1 MLIVLA
7 QVALLLVVVR
17 THVCAQEETG
27 VRNWRVE
34 TGAAWEYTIHNT
46 SIPVFKGSTDCGVF
60 RSGTSRGAAAWA
72 GIALPGLLGDR
83 FGFAFRL
90 GLAHGVGY
98 LTATPMD
105 PIIVSN
111 PDSQPVR
118 TVTSLQHQYRLNA
131 EAMQARLD
139 FLVEYAITDRF
150 AVRLGPSIG
159 MQYATVLAQ
168 RDVLN
173 ETSDVRFAG
182 GEIARPMTQGETLSP
197 ESVVL
202 SAVASVHYGIAL
214 GKRALLEPEI
224 GVRAG
229 LTPMVNAFA
238 WRSYVLDLG
247 ASLSLDMTHR
257 DTLPPPP
264 AAVVKH
270 IDSSQSRQPAV
281 QLPHAPRLRASLE
294 IVGVDES
301 GNRLPAATIRVFEVL
316 HRERAALLESVY
328 FDRSSSVIP
337 ARYRLLTSEYA
348 DRFTTDSLTNLDPM
362 ALHYHALNI
371 IGMRMRALPS
381 ATLTL
386 AGATSRG
393 EAPALGRQRASAVR
407 NYFHDVWGI
416 DTGRIQLSSAPAAA
430 TRERGEDQRAENRR
444 VVIASNVPSVLDPV
458 IISRIERSYE
468 PPLISIDPRFESDA
482 GITRWGID
490 LTYDGRLVGHISSSD
505 TAAESRVSM
514 NWQVDPNRI
523 NVENAFLRA
532 ELTVDDSAGMSV
544 SSRTQVPLVI
554 DRKLRIVER
563 TDGPKGREAT
573 TYSLLAFDN
582 ASAEVNAHNR
592 GVIREIAASA
602 RSGAHI
608 TVVGYTDRT
617 GSQAGNELLSRRR
630 AQAVVAA
637 LGAALKERRV
647 RGVTIVATGE
657 GYEEGRF
664 DNELPEGRVLAR
676 EVDVILEQSAVGQ

>member
-1 MLIVLA
+1 MA
-7 QVALLLVVVR
+7 YVALLLLVVQTRVG
-17 THVCAQEETG
+17 AQEEGG
-27 VRNWRVE
+27 VRNWRIE
-34 TGAAWEYTIHNT
+34 AGAAWEYTLHRT
-46 SIPVFKGSTDCGVF
+46 YIPVFKGSTDCGVF
-60 RSGTSRGAAAWA
+60 SSGSSHGAAAWA

-83 FGFAFRL
+83 FGLAFRL
-90 GLAHGVGY
+90 GLAHGAGY
-98 LTATPMD
+98 LTATPLD
-105 PIIVSN
+105 AIIVSN
-111 PDSQPVR
+111 SDSLPVR

-139 FLVEYAITDRF
+139 FMVEYAIADRL

-159 MQYATVLAQ
+159 LQYATELAQ

-173 ETSDVRFAG
+173 GTSDIRFAG
-182 GEIARPMTQGETLSP
+182 GEVTRAMTQGETLSP

-202 SAVASVHYGIAL
+202 SAIASVHYGIPL
-214 GKRALLEPEI
+214 GKRMLLEPEI
-224 GVRAG
+224 GIRAG

-238 WRSYVLDLG
+238 WRSYVVDFG

-264 AAVVKH
+264 PAPVVKH
-270 IDSSQSRQPAV
+270 ADSSQSRAPVAV
-281 QLPHAPRLRASLE
+281 IPHAPRLRASLE

-301 GNRLPAATIRVFEVL
+301 GNRLPAATVRVFEVL

-337 ARYRLLTSEYA
+337 ARYRLLTEEHA
-348 DRFTTDSLTNLDPM
+348 NRFTADSLTNLDPM
-362 ALHYHALNI
+362 SLHYHALNI
-371 IGMRMRALPS
+371 IGMRLRALPS

-393 EAPALGRQRASAVR
+393 EAPALGRERARAVR
-407 NYFHDVWGI
+407 SYFHDVWGI

-444 VVIASNVPSVLDPV
+444 VAIASNAASVLDPV

-482 GITRWGID
+482 GIKRWGID

-514 NWQVDPNRI
+514 NWQVDPNRVS
-523 NVENAFLRA
+523 VENAFLRA

-582 ASAEVNAHNR
+582 GSAELNAHNR
-592 GVIREIAASA
+592 GVIGEIAAST

-617 GSQAGNELLSRRR
+617 GSEEGNEVLSRRR

-637 LGAALKERRV
+637 LGSALKERRV